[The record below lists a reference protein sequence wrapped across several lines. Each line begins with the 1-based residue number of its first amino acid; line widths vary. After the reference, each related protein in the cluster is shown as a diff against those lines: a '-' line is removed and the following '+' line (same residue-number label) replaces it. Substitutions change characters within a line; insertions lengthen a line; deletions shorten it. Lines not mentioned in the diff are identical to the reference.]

1 MRTSIKAKMN
11 RVDKQDERFEVTCL
25 KDISVGDI
33 LRLRDGD
40 EIPADCIVL
49 KCDNDKGEC
58 FVKTS

>member
-1 MRTSIKAKMN
+1 MN
-11 RVDKQDERFEVTCL
+11 QVDKYDERFEVTCL

-49 KCDNDKGEC
+49 KCDSDKGEC

>member
-1 MRTSIKAKMN
+1 MRTNVKAKITQ
-11 RVDKQDERFEVTCL
+11 VDTQDDRFEVTCL

-49 KCDNDKGEC
+49 KCDNEKGEC